1 MAPAGRVVAHDCL
14 LMMAGVFCFVCVTSR
29 SALHYA
35 CSKGHRDIAQ
45 LLVAQGAEVNKLDEH
60 SYSPLHRAAAKGDV
74 QIMAL
79 LVDRGAKLNQQ
90 NKIKETPVPSF

>member
-1 MAPAGRVVAHDCL
+1 M
-14 LMMAGVFCFVCVTSR
+14 
-29 SALHYA
+29 HYA

-90 NKIKETPVPSF
+90 NKIKETPVPSPF